1 MKEFATLCDS
11 KDEDT
16 VKEVSIP
23 WITQYVNL
31 CKDNEPR
38 IREGVQKAMRSYL
51 SRVQRNVAPF
61 LKRFFAHWFVAQ
73 FDTHPPT
80 ASVAASTFEVS
91 LTKYLIKFNLEVN
104 VKFHDYRILF
114 PQTKE
119 LK

>member
-51 SRVQRNVAPF
+51 NRVQRNVAPF

-80 ASVAASTFEVS
+80 ASVASSTFEVYMI
-91 LTKYLIKFNLEVN
+91 KYSIGFD
-104 VKFHDYRILF
+104 VKV
-114 PQTKE
+114 
-119 LK
+119 